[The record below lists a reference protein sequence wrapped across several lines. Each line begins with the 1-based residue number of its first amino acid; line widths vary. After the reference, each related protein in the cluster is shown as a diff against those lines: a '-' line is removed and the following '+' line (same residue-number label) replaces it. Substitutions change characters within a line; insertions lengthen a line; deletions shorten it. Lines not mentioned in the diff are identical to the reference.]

1 MKAVVMEKPFELRV
15 KELPTPKAKPGQV
28 VIKVHAC
35 GICGSDGHGY
45 EGKHFQFTYPRVM
58 GHEFGGFIHEI
69 GDGVSGV
76 RIGDR
81 VCAETNQP
89 CKRCY
94 LCAHGMPGLCQ
105 NRVTN
110 GFDVDGG
117 LAEYVMI
124 PAENIVPVPEDM
136 DLDSAVLA
144 QPFGVSY
151 HALHDRAAVKP
162 GDTVLVIGAGGVGI
176 GAMMVAK
183 CMGARV
189 IISDIVDYRLQT
201 ALVMGAD
208 YAVNSAAED
217 LPQRVKEL
225 TDGVGADVV
234 LECVG
239 GSQCLTLRQ
248 AVHAVRFRG
257 IVITM
262 GTFAGPEVV
271 MDPNLIRWHEIDFR
285 GSQGQYGA
293 YAPTLKLLHESRFD
307 IKPMCTHVFRL
318 DGAQEAFDLLRHPGP
333 EDRVIKIL
341 MKP

>member
-35 GICGSDGHGY
+35 GICGSDVHGY

-117 LAEYVMI
+117 LAEYVAI

-162 GDTVLVIGAGGVGI
+162 GDTVLVIGAV
-176 GAMMVAK
+176 
-183 CMGARV
+183 
-189 IISDIVDYRLQT
+189 YR
-201 ALVMGAD
+201 
-208 YAVNSAAED
+208 S
-217 LPQRVKEL
+217 P
-225 TDGVGADVV
+225 
-234 LECVG
+234 
-239 GSQCLTLRQ
+239 
-248 AVHAVRFRG
+248 
-257 IVITM
+257 
-262 GTFAGPEVV
+262 
-271 MDPNLIRWHEIDFR
+271 
-285 GSQGQYGA
+285 A
-293 YAPTLKLLHESRFD
+293 YNKR
-307 IKPMCTHVFRL
+307 
-318 DGAQEAFDLLRHPGP
+318 
-333 EDRVIKIL
+333 
-341 MKP
+341 

>member
-1 MKAVVMEKPFELRV
+1 MKAVVMERPFALVV
-15 KELPTPKAKPGQV
+15 KELPAPKAGAREV

-35 GICGSDGHGY
+35 GICGSDVHGY

-58 GHEFGGFIHEI
+58 GHEFGGTVYEV
-69 GDGVSGV
+69 GSEVANV
-76 RIGDR
+76 RVGDR

-89 CKRCY
+89 CKTCY
-94 LCAHGMPGLCQ
+94 LCTHGMPGLCQ

-117 LAEYVMI
+117 LAEYVAI
-124 PAENIVPVPEDM
+124 PAENVVPVPDDM
-136 DLDSAVLA
+136 DLDTAVLA

-151 HALHDRAAVKP
+151 HALHDRVAVKP

-176 GAMMVAK
+176 GAMVVAK

-189 IISDIVDYRLQT
+189 VISDLVDYRLET
-201 ALVMGAD
+201 ALKMGAD
-208 YAVNSAAED
+208 YAVNSGRED
-217 LPQRVKEL
+217 LAAKVKEI

-239 GSQCLTLRQ
+239 GSQCRTLEQ
-248 AVHAVRFRG
+248 AVNAVRFRG
-257 IVITM
+257 VVVTM
-262 GTFAGPEVV
+262 GTFSGPEVT
-271 MDPNLIRWHEIDFR
+271 MNPNLIRWHEIDFR

-293 YAPTLKLLHESRFD
+293 YAPTLELLHSKHFN
-307 IKPMCTHVFRL
+307 IKPMCTHVFHL
-318 DGAQEAFDLLRHPGP
+318 DEAQKAFDLLRHPGP
-333 EDRVIKIL
+333 EDKVIKVL